1 MKTES
6 IHQSLKLLGF
16 IYFYFLGTKTKLQEL
31 TPADSGTCQVP
42 SGSFLTKLSLE
53 GPWSIS
59 GRRRSCPPPCSVS
72 SCSPPHCTAALPLLH
87 HHHHSLCLH
96 QDALSSSPWQ
106 WGRAVGGTG
115 ARSAGRYEQGGRDFP
130 TPRWKEPPQR
140 SRLSPRFP
148 RRWGFSLT
156 HPSAFNTGMAR

>member
-1 MKTES
+1 MRASFPGHPFQGTRLLLGCALLHLLEVAENMKTER

-31 TPADSGTCQVP
+31 TTADSGTCQVP

-72 SCSPPHCTAALPLLH
+72 SRSPPCCTAALPLLH

-106 WGRAVGGTG
+106 
-115 ARSAGRYEQGGRDFP
+115 
-130 TPRWKEPPQR
+130 
-140 SRLSPRFP
+140 
-148 RRWGFSLT
+148 
-156 HPSAFNTGMAR
+156 